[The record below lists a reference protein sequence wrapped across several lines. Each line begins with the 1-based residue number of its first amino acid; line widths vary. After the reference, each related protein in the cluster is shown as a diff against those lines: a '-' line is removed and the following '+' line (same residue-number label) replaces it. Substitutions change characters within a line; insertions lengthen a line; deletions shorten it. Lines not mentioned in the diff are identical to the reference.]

1 MLFDR
6 FKCKKNKTKK
16 KQNKTESIT
25 PKVSK
30 TNNCKAVILSKWATY
45 GSKQWR
51 VIKKQEANGI
61 LSNLGLETPLS
72 KIPFLNGVPLKVI
85 GWMKQSIS
93 FY

>member
-6 FKCKKNKTKK
+6 FKWKKNKTKK

-45 GSKQWR
+45 GSK
-51 VIKKQEANGI
+51 
-61 LSNLGLETPLS
+61 
-72 KIPFLNGVPLKVI
+72 
-85 GWMKQSIS
+85 
-93 FY
+93 

>member
-1 MLFDR
+1 MNLLITVSILKHNTMLFDR

-45 GSKQWR
+45 GSK
-51 VIKKQEANGI
+51 
-61 LSNLGLETPLS
+61 
-72 KIPFLNGVPLKVI
+72 
-85 GWMKQSIS
+85 
-93 FY
+93 